1 VNIRKLLDWR
11 KLLIYSHRWLGIG
24 ITAMFLVWTL
34 SGVVL
39 MYYGHPQITTG
50 ERLARLEAIDFSTAT
65 VTPAEAAAKAGIKPY
80 RVRLSMYNGRPVYHL
95 TRNSIG
101 NWSAVYA
108 DTGEVLP
115 RMGREQA
122 LQWMKQFAPE
132 YASRMT
138 YDAYLEGPDEFTR
151 IPTLAGFAPLHR
163 LAMNDAAGTEYYVS
177 EKSND
182 IVQKT
187 DRRSRILAISG
198 YVLHNLFFFR
208 QRTWWTPFLDFLAWS
223 AMLMVATGVG
233 VGIWRVALK
242 PRFRHKGVPSYTPYS
257 SWMKWHHYAGLL
269 FGLFSI
275 SWILSGMIPIST
287 FPIRGWTDV
296 SKRVESNGE
305 GFLMGNPVVSPRST
319 MTKDMA
325 RAITGG
331 PLNLQVLTVEGVRDA
346 LRRIEGSFAPKEV
359 ELIQFRGE
367 PYFLAYQPPATLGEA
382 AHWTTNNAINSVN
395 LPQDNPHVFVSL
407 RHPEKGALTSFGKDV
422 MEQAAQEAM
431 PNVPV
436 LDSMWLTDYDNYYHQ
451 TISSFELGRH
461 KPAYVLPV
469 LRVRYRDE
477 NETWLYFTPS
487 LAQMVKFDKRDR
499 ANRWFYYGLHAM
511 DWPGLLERR
520 PLWDMVTITLLAGLA
535 AISITTLLPAYR
547 RLKRHAVRGWKRAL
561 PRKREQPAP
570 RLGWAMAKS
579 DGVPADR
586 PPSRRG

>member
-1 VNIRKLLDWR
+1 MNIRKLLDWR

-24 ITAMFLVWTL
+24 ILVMFLVWTL

-39 MYYGHPQITTG
+39 MYYGHPQITAG
-50 ERLARLEAIDFSTAT
+50 ERLLRLEPIAFSTAT

-101 NWSAVYA
+101 NWTAVYA

-115 RMGREQA
+115 NMGREQA
-122 LQWMKQFAPE
+122 VNWMKQFAPQ
-132 YASRMT
+132 YASTMT
-138 YDAYLEGPDEFTR
+138 YDAYLPGPDEFTR

-163 LAMNDAAGTEYYVS
+163 IAMNDPVGTEYYIS

-187 DRRSRILAISG
+187 DRGTRILAFSG
-198 YVLHNLFFFR
+198 YILHNLFFFR
-208 QRTWWTPFLDFLAWS
+208 QRTWWTPFLDFIAWT
-223 AMLMVATGVG
+223 AMLMAVTGIVL
-233 VGIWRVALK
+233 GIWRVALK
-242 PRFRHKGVPSYTPYS
+242 PRFRHKGVLSYTPYS

-269 FGLFSI
+269 FGLFAI

-287 FPIRGWTDV
+287 FPIPGWTDV

-305 GFLMGNPVVSPRST
+305 GFIMGNPVISPRST

-331 PLNLQVLTVEGVRDA
+331 PLNLQPLQIENVRNA
-346 LRRIEGSFAPKEV
+346 IGKIQEKFAPKEL

-367 PYFLAYQPPATLGEA
+367 PYFIAYQPPTSPEEA
-382 AHWTTNNAINSVN
+382 GHWNTNNSINVVN
-395 LPQDNPHVFVSL
+395 LSQDNPHLFVSIT
-407 RHPEKGALTSFGKDV
+407 HPEKGVTTSFSREV
-422 MEQAAQEAM
+422 MEQASREAM

-436 LDSMWLTDYDNYYHQ
+436 IASEWLTDYDNYYHQ
-451 TISSFELGRH
+451 TTTSFELGRH

-469 LRVRYRDE
+469 LRVRYNDADQ
-477 NETWLYFTPS
+477 TWLYFTPS

-499 ANRWFYYGLHAM
+499 ANRWFYYGPHVM
-511 DWPGLLERR
+511 DFPGLFNRR
-520 PLWDMVTITLLAGLA
+520 PLWDSVTIALLAGLA
-535 AISITTLLPAYR
+535 AMSITTLLPALR
-547 RLKRHAVRGWKRAL
+547 RLKGHVKHGWKWAFPL
-561 PRKREQPAP
+561 AP
-570 RLGWAMAKS
+570 KKVGWARS
-579 DGVPADR
+579 GRR
-586 PPSRRG
+586 PPTAAPTAD